1 MFDWNLFV
9 MTIESKVIKII
20 TYIGNKL
27 LDDIEIRYMKGV
39 NK

>member
-1 MFDWNLFV
+1 MFDWNLFA
-9 MTIESKVIKII
+9 MTIESKLLKII
-20 TYIGNKL
+20 TYIEDKL

>member
-9 MTIESKVIKII
+9 MTIKSKLIKII

-39 NK
+39 HK